1 MRPAKWSPPIR
12 KKKIESDL
20 NALNTL
26 NVHLHPVFFVFIS
39 TSVANLHQTLSPLE
53 AEIRQKARDAKLM
66 PTSFEKD

>member
-1 MRPAKWSPPIR
+1 MRPVKRSPPIR

-26 NVHLHPVFFVFIS
+26 NVHPHPVFFVFIS
-39 TSVANLHQTLSPLE
+39 TSVANMHQTSLLE
-53 AEIRQKARDAKLM
+53 AEIRQKARDACKLM